1 MGARLHIKG
10 GRRYNLEG
18 AYSKKLRAKKYKE
31 MKILPG
37 WYDIAQ
43 ICLNGHVVNDS
54 VNAYPQH
61 NKKFCDRCGAE
72 TITICPNCKSNIQGE
87 YHVEGVPVLG
97 HYKAPAFCHN
107 CGKPFPWT
115 ERKIQAAKELAQE
128 IENLSNDD
136 KDILTQSIDDLVKDT
151 PGAMLA
157 ATRFKKIVSKTSKPV
172 VDAFRD
178 ILIEIIS
185 ESTRKFIFGG

>member
-1 MGARLHIKG
+1 ML
-10 GRRYNLEG
+10 
-18 AYSKKLRAKKYKE
+18 SS
-31 MKILPG
+31 
-37 WYDIAQ
+37 WYDVAQ
-43 ICLNGHVVNDS
+43 ICMNGHVVNDS
-54 VNAYPQH
+54 VKAYPQH

-72 TITICPNCKSNIQGE
+72 TITTCPNCKSNIQGE
-87 YHVEGVPVLG
+87 YHVEGVVALSN
-97 HYKAPAFCHN
+97 YKAPAFCQN

-115 ERKIQAAKELAQE
+115 ESKIHAAKELAQE

-136 KDILTQSIDDLVKDT
+136 KNVLTQSIDDLVKDT

-172 VDAFRD
+172 VDAFRN

-185 ESTRKFIFGG
+185 ESTKKLIFGG